1 MKSVLKGVVLA
12 GVFLVGPA
20 AFAQSPTGAGTKDA
34 GQPAVLPVAAPIGDH
49 SKPPRV
55 YLDSVSKGSNR
66 NSDRDQSMEMSKDIL
81 KSCPDLVITINQQA
95 ADYTIRL
102 NHIEHGLIVRDNQIQ
117 VFNKDGDLMKNKEGG
132 SIKGNIKQICEVIHQ
147 DWAR

>member
-1 MKSVLKGVVLA
+1 MLAAVVTFAPL
-12 GVFLVGPA
+12 
-20 AFAQSPTGAGTKDA
+20 AFAQNPAGAGTKDA
-34 GQPAVLPVAAPIGDH
+34 GQPAVVPAVAAVGDH

-55 YLDSVSKGSNR
+55 FLDSASKGSNR

-81 KSCPDLVITINQQA
+81 KSCPDVVITINQQT

-132 SIKGNIKQICEVIHQ
+132 SIKGNIKQVCELIHQ

>member
-1 MKSVLKGVVLA
+1 MKSVPKGMMVVAIFLA
-12 GVFLVGPA
+12 APL
-20 AFAQSPTGAGTKDA
+20 AFAQGPAGVGTKDTA
-34 GQPAVLPVAAPIGDH
+34 QSTIVPVVAPVGDH

-66 NSDRDQSMEMSKDIL
+66 NSERDQSMEMSKDIL
-81 KSCPDLVITINQQA
+81 KTCPDLRITINQQA

-102 NHIEHGLIVRDNQIQ
+102 NHVEHGLLIRDNQIQ

-132 SIKGNIKQICEVIHQ
+132 SIKGNVKQACELIHQ

>member
-1 MKSVLKGVVLA
+1 MKSVVRAAMLVA
-12 GVFLVGPA
+12 FGVFAPV
-20 AFAQSPTGAGTKDA
+20 AFAQAPAGAGTKDA
-34 GQPAVLPVAAPIGDH
+34 GQPAVVPVAAPVGDH

-81 KSCPDLVITINQQA
+81 KTCPDLVITINQQA

-117 VFNKDGDLMKNKEGG
+117 VFNKDGDLMQNKEGG
-132 SIKGNIKQICEVIHQ
+132 SIKGNVKQVCQLIHQ

>member
-1 MKSVLKGVVLA
+1 MKSVVRIAMLVAFVVSA
-12 GVFLVGPA
+12 PT
-20 AFAQSPTGAGTKDA
+20 AFAQAPAGAGTKDA
-34 GQPAVLPVAAPIGDH
+34 VQPTVVPVAAPVGDH

-132 SIKGNIKQICEVIHQ
+132 SIKGNIKQVCEVIHQ

>member
-1 MKSVLKGVVLA
+1 MKSVIKGLVLTA
-12 GVFLVGPA
+12 VFLIGPA
-20 AFAQSPTGAGTKDA
+20 AFAQGPVGAGTKEA
-34 GQPAVLPVAAPIGDH
+34 AQPAVVPVVAPVGDR
-49 SKPPRV
+49 SQPPRV

-81 KSCPDLVITINQQA
+81 KSCPDLRITINQQA

-132 SIKGNIKQICEVIHQ
+132 SIKGNIKQVCELIHQ
-147 DWAR
+147 DWTR

>member
-1 MKSVLKGVVLA
+1 MKSVLKGLMFA
-12 GVFLVGPA
+12 AIFLVGPV
-20 AFAQSPTGAGTKDA
+20 AFAQAPAGAGTKDA
-34 GQPAVLPVAAPIGDH
+34 PQASLVPVVAPVGDR

-81 KSCPDLVITINQQA
+81 KSCPDLRITINQQT

-132 SIKGNIKQICEVIHQ
+132 SIKGNIKQVCELIHQ
-147 DWAR
+147 DWGR